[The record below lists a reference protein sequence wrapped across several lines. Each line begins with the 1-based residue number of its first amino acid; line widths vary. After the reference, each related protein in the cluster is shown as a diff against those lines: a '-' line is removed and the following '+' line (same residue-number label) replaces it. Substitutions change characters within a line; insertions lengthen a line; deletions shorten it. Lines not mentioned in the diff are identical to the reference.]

1 MRAREFV
8 HETFN
13 QPYSFNW
20 QGNDAQALI
29 GRGEYLNIVFSR
41 GIPGQYFLDF
51 DVNGRKLV
59 TGRGD
64 AYRIFATVLAAIK
77 EFVEKQDVKE
87 LQFNAK
93 NDEEEGDSRTNL
105 YDRLVKRY
113 ATSAGYNVTT
123 KESGTYK
130 TYKLLRKDLDL
141 EGEDRWFREGVA
153 EGSDFEKTIYMGEYA
168 GFKILVS
175 PHLLDQ
181 IQKRNI
187 TSNSIRA
194 IIQQLPKVKDKIEK
208 LQPSSAL
215 WLVDKRFTVSVGIRV
230 LSDNKLKIS
239 TAVNSDSP
247 YKFGTNTHTIYLNE
261 NFADG
266 KQFRVT
272 KQKNG
277 FKVDLYV
284 DGKHAGQYTHTRN
297 EDDVRNFAEI
307 FPEFRN
313 KGHGG
318 MLLLKAI
325 DTADKLGMD
334 FEEDSHSLTPAMSRL
349 YDTLDSEGMIYGGG
363 GAWAISPTGEDALDE
378 YLNENFADGKVKGKS
393 RPGRVKRSGASCKG
407 SVTSLRAKAKKY
419 SGERGKMYHWCANM
433 KSGRNKK

>member
-29 GRGEYLNIVFSR
+29 SRGEYLNIVFSR

-93 NDEEEGDSRTNL
+93 NDEEEGDGRTNL

-113 ATSAGYNVTT
+113 ATSAGYDVTT

-141 EGEDRWFREGVA
+141 EGEDRWFREDVA
-153 EGSDFEKTIYMGEYA
+153 
-168 GFKILVS
+168 
-175 PHLLDQ
+175 
-181 IQKRNI
+181 
-187 TSNSIRA
+187 
-194 IIQQLPKVKDKIEK
+194 
-208 LQPSSAL
+208 
-215 WLVDKRFTVSVGIRV
+215 
-230 LSDNKLKIS
+230 
-239 TAVNSDSP
+239 
-247 YKFGTNTHTIYLNE
+247 E

-393 RPGRVKRSGASCKG
+393 RPGRVKRAGASCKG
-407 SVTSLRAKAKKY
+407 SVTSLRAKARKY
-419 SGERGKMYHWCANM
+419 SGEKAKMYHWCANM
-433 KSGRNKK
+433 KGGKK